1 MSRFLKALMK
11 DQLASRFD
19 GVDGGV
25 VISTAGLNSELTYDF
40 RKTLHEQKLKYTVVR
55 NSLIKNTFEEMGYPR
70 PALNAHF
77 KGQCGIVWGAVEG
90 SAMAG
95 ARAVS
100 DWKKERKDK
109 VVAWKGAFMEGA
121 VMGPQE
127 AQDLKDAPTRD
138 QAYAMLAGI
147 LQAPITQLLATVA
160 EPAKGMVY
168 VMDAY
173 KRKLE
178 DGGGSAAS

>member
-1 MSRFLKALMK
+1 MSKYMKGLMR
-11 DQLASRFD
+11 DQLKSRFD

-25 VISTAGLNSELTYDF
+25 LISTTGLDSEKTYAF
-40 RKTLHEQKLKYTVVR
+40 RAALNAKQLKYTVVR
-55 NSLIKNTFEEMGYPR
+55 NSLLKKAFEDFGYSR
-70 PALNAHF
+70 AELDKHLT
-77 KGQCGIVWGAVEG
+77 GSVGIVYGPVEG

-95 ARAVS
+95 ARAV
-100 DWKKERKDK
+100 DEWKKETKDK
-109 VVAWKGAFMEGA
+109 VIEWKGAFMEGA

-147 LQAPITQLLATVA
+147 LQAPITQLLGTLA
-160 EPAKGMVY
+160 EPCKRVVY

-178 DGGGSAAS
+178 EGGAAS

>member
-25 VISTAGLNSELTYDF
+25 VIGTAGLNSELTYDL
-40 RKTLHEQKLKYTVVR
+40 RKTLHGHKLKYTVVR

-70 PALNAHF
+70 KELNLHF
-77 KGQCGIVWGAVEG
+77 KGPCGIVWGNVEG

-95 ARAVS
+95 ARAIS
-100 DWKKERKDK
+100 EWKKDRRDK
-109 VVAWKGAFMEGA
+109 IVLWKGAFMEGA
-121 VMGPQE
+121 VMGPAE

-147 LQAPITQLLATVA
+147 LQAPITQLMATVA
-160 EPAKGMVY
+160 EPAKSVVY

-178 DGGGSAAS
+178 G